1 MKKELIFSEE
11 MFNAIEET
19 ANYYNLQR
27 GALIKFILE
36 NYIKKLEM
44 ESVENVWW
52 NKSKRWTSV

>member
-11 MFNAIEET
+11 MFDAIEET

-44 ESVENVWW
+44 ESVENV
-52 NKSKRWTSV
+52 

>member
-11 MFNAIEET
+11 MFDAIEET

-36 NYIKKLEM
+36 NYIKKLER
-44 ESVENVWW
+44 EKEIDGDGNG
-52 NKSKRWTSV
+52 NKY